1 MKTSMTERMK
11 KILDTFKRILPSL
24 NREQLAHVEGV
35 AEGMELAIIQGTH
48 EKKEQ

>member
-1 MKTSMTERMK
+1 MTERMK
-11 KILDTFKRILPSL
+11 KILDTFRRILPVL

-35 AEGMELAIIQGTH
+35 AEGMELAISQSGS